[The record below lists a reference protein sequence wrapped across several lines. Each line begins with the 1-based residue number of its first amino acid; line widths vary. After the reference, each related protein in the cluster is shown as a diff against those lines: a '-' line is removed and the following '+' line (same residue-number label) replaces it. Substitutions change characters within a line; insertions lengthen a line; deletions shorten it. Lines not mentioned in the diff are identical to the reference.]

1 MIFTLTT
8 MKNLKIAIVDDHE
21 LFLYGISYILE
32 KNLGRN
38 NFLKFSEAR
47 EVLKYLR
54 NGMVIDFLI
63 ADIEMP
69 DLDGIKLLSII
80 KREFAETKVL
90 ILSADADLN
99 TVQLCKNLGADG
111 YVTKDCYRSQLIDA
125 MTEIMEGSTYFF
137 EVDPGKVGV
146 GSKNIYQHLEAE
158 YGLTQR
164 EIEVLQLILNEYV
177 TPEIAEKLGCSAFTI
192 KTHRR
197 NLFKKLGI
205 RNLTG
210 LIHFIGNLEFR
221 EIEK

>member
-1 MIFTLTT
+1 

-21 LFLYGISYILE
+21 LFLNGISYILE

-54 NGMVIDFLI
+54 NGKGIDFLI

-69 DLDGIKLLSII
+69 DLDGIKLLAII
-80 KREFAETKVL
+80 KRDFPETKVL
-90 ILSADADLN
+90 ILSANDDLD

-111 YVTKDCYRSQLIDA
+111 YVTKDCYRSQLLEA
-125 MTEIMEGSTYFF
+125 LTEIFEGKTYFF
-137 EVDPGKVGV
+137 QSNKDEVLD
-146 GSKNIYQHLEAE
+146 SRRNIYQYLEIQ
-158 YGLTQR
+158 YGLTHR
-164 EIEVLQLILNEYV
+164 EIEVLQLILNECV
-177 TPEIAEKLGCSAFTI
+177 TSEIAEKLGCSAFTI

-210 LIHFIGNLEFR
+210 LVHFIGNLEFR